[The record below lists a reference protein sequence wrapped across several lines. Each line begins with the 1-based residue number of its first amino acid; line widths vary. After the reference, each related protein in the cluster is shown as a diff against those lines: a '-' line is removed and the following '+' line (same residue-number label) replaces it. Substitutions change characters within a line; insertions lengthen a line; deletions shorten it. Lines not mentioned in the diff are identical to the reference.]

1 MGVEGIGASVLRKEE
16 KLGHRAS
23 STAALAFDQCRVP
36 RANLLGKPGQRQGV
50 TGEPPDTV
58 TSDVAV

>member
-1 MGVEGIGASVLRKEE
+1 MLHHLATSKSVASVGEPVLLR
-16 KLGHRAS
+16 G
-23 STAALAFDQCRVP
+23 AAGGVGA
-36 RANLLGKPGQRQGV
+36 AAV